1 MRTQVLLLLLL
12 MWDYSSEQY
21 IVHICDGFDI
31 HLSIP
36 RHSRHHHHHL
46 TLPRNYHNNNY
57 HSISAAGDAYVSSSS
72 SFWRIHL
79 SLKDDEDNS
88 NTNDANGDDNNDND
102 ENQQQQQQ
110 QPIFNAEQLS
120 NRIKEV
126 KKSESIMNDQFTSG
140 LQQRVQE
147 LQSSKGIE
155 ELLFNNGNDNNDNDD
170 NALLLSLPVI
180 SFDALLPKQK
190 LEGSTEDTTFIKF
203 LINEIGLGGYFMMTS
218 LEYKSRKI
226 RRNGV
231 LCKIEFL
238 NAAAT
243 SASASASA
251 STAITSISNM
261 NNDLPTSVNFVIVG
275 KKRCRVAAI
284 GSDKNNSKNK
294 DLKLRIG
301 RWRRC
306 YDDNCEESQLGWGEE
321 RFKDIDVI
329 DDGIDDDTNDDNEI
343 IVDQSSPTILPS
355 SSLPLPTD
363 PKQWNKIEIEYKDL
377 DDDDEN
383 DNNSNDKN
391 IASSNIEKV
400 ESLIPYVD
408 EWYDLASNIK
418 TYQNLNVTATARIQW
433 DQPYLT
439 IEPHILLRR
448 VIQDLGPRPNA
459 TIPTDTDSNSK
470 KVNVEYIF
478 WVAALINPLPAL
490 GVSLEI
496 RGNILEATTIKQ
508 KLHILELGLIRSI
521 QNLKGERR
529 L

>member
-1 MRTQVLLLLLL
+1 
-12 MWDYSSEQY
+12 MWDYSSKQY
-21 IVHICDGFDI
+21 NNCDGFSI
-31 HLSIP
+31 HLAISQH
-36 RHSRHHHHHL
+36 RHHL

-57 HSISAAGDAYVSSSS
+57 QSISN
-72 SFWRIHL
+72 HL
-79 SLKDDEDNS
+79 SLKDNEDDSS
-88 NTNDANGDDNNDND
+88 NYDNNNNNNNDNGDGDGDDN
-102 ENQQQQQQ
+102 QQQEQQK
-110 QPIFNAEQLS
+110 QPTFDAEQLS

-126 KKSESIMNDQFTSG
+126 EKSESRMNDQFTSG

-147 LQSSKGIE
+147 LQSSKAIE
-155 ELLFNNGNDNNDNDD
+155 ELLFNNNDNDNDD
-170 NALLLSLPVI
+170 NNDVKLSLPVI

-238 NAAAT
+238 NAAA
-243 SASASASA
+243 SATPPVAM
-251 STAITSISNM
+251 TSISNVM
-261 NNDLPTSVNFVIVG
+261 NSATTTKSIDDLPTSVNFVIVG
-275 KKRCRVAAI
+275 KKRCRVAI
-284 GSDKNNSKNK
+284 GGNKDIRKNK

-306 YDDNCEESQLGWGEE
+306 YDENCEESQLGWGEE
-321 RFKDIDVI
+321 RFKDIDVV
-329 DDGIDDDTNDDNEI
+329 DDDVNDNGTDDNEI

-377 DDDDEN
+377 DNNEN
-383 DNNSNDKN
+383 DDSNNDKN
-391 IASSNIEKV
+391 IASNIEKV

-408 EWYDLASNIK
+408 EWYDLASDIK
-418 TYQNLNVTATARIQW
+418 TYQNLNVTATARVQW

-439 IEPHILLRR
+439 IEPKNLLRR
-448 VIQDLGPRPNA
+448 VVKELGPRPNA
-459 TIPTDTDSNSK
+459 TITTTNTNTNSDSN
-470 KVNVEYIF
+470 KVNIEFMF

-496 RGNILEATTIKQ
+496 RGNILEANTIKQ